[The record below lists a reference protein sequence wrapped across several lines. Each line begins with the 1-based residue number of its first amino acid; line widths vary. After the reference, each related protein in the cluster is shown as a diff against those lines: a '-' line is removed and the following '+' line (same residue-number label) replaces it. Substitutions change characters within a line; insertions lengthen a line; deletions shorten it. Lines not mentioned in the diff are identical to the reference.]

1 LRAHILHTTDYRYPL
16 DARDSFNELRLQ
28 PADDDHQTVLEF
40 KLEVEAYAVALNRS
54 GNDMASQNAK
64 LVRLPDVTLEDHL
77 DYFGTHVQHVH
88 VRERHRHL
96 RVQARSVVM
105 TRSTPEPDHVGAA
118 SLAECSSRLVEFVA
132 TSKRV
137 PLETDWTQILGWR
150 ALEPDTDLVA
160 YLDGLTA
167 HLNAR
172 FTYAPGVTG
181 VNTSLGT
188 FVQSGQGVCQDYV
201 HAMLGVCRTVRIPSR
216 YVSGYLYAGQDFVGA
231 EATHAWL
238 ECFVPGSGWLGFDPT
253 NNVRVGESHV
263 KIGHGRDYDDVPP
276 IKGYRTGGGAE
287 TLGVEVQV
295 DLEKPVSTQRVDVSQ
310 Q

>member
-28 PADDDHQTVLEF
+28 PIDDDRQTVLEF
-40 KLEVEAYAVALNRS
+40 KLEVEAYAVAVNRP
-54 GNDMASQNAK
+54 GRVEQPQNPK
-64 LVRLPDVTLEDHL
+64 LVRLPDVTVEDRL

-88 VRERHRHL
+88 VRERHRQL
-96 RVQARSVVM
+96 RVQTRSVVM
-105 TRSTPEPDHVGAA
+105 TRPTPEPNRVEAA
-118 SLAECSSRLVEFVA
+118 SLAEFSTRLIEFVA

-150 ALEPDTDLVA
+150 PLEPDADLMA

-172 FTYAPGVTG
+172 FTYAPGATS
-181 VNTSLGT
+181 VNTPLGS

-201 HAMLGVCRTVRIPSR
+201 HAMLGACRTVGIPSR

-231 EATHAWL
+231 EATHAWI
-238 ECFVPGSGWLGFDPT
+238 ECFIPNAGWLGFDPT
-253 NNVRVGESHV
+253 NNVRVGESHI

-276 IKGYRTGGGAE
+276 IKGWRTGGGSE

-295 DLEKPVSTQRVDVSQ
+295 DLEKPISTKQVDDPQ

>member
-1 LRAHILHTTDYRYPL
+1 MRAHILHTTDYRYPL

-28 PADDDHQTVLEF
+28 PTDDDRQTVLKF
-40 KLEVEAYAVALNRS
+40 QLEVEAFAVAVNRP
-54 GNDMASQNAK
+54 GRATQPQNPK
-64 LVRLPDVTLEDHL
+64 LVRLPDVRVEDRL

-88 VRERHRHL
+88 VLERHRQL
-96 RVQARSVVM
+96 RVQAQSLVM
-105 TRSTPEPDHVGAA
+105 TRPSPQPDRVEAA
-118 SLAECSSRLVEFVA
+118 SLAEFSSRLVEFIA

-137 PLETDWTQILGWR
+137 PLETDWVQMLGWR
-150 ALEPDTDLVA
+150 ALEPDTDLMA

-172 FTYAPGVTG
+172 FTYSPGVTG
-181 VNTSLGT
+181 VNTPLGT

-201 HAMLGVCRTVRIPSR
+201 HAMLGVCRRAGIPSR

-231 EATHAWL
+231 EATHAWI
-238 ECFVPGSGWLGFDPT
+238 ECFVPKAGWLGFDPT
-253 NNVRVGESHV
+253 NNVRVTESHI

-276 IKGYRTGGGAE
+276 IKGWRTGGGSE

-295 DLEKPVSTQRVDVSQ
+295 DLEKPVSTQQVDDTQ

>member
-1 LRAHILHTTDYRYPL
+1 MRAHILHTTDYRYPL

-28 PADDDHQTVLEF
+28 PADDDRQTVLEF
-40 KLEVEAYAVALNRS
+40 KLTLEAYAVAIHHPAN
-54 GNDMASQNAK
+54 ASQARKSK
-64 LVRLPDVTLEDHL
+64 LLRLPDVSVQSRL
-77 DYFGTHVQHVH
+77 DYFGTHVHHAH

-96 RVQARSVVM
+96 RVQTKSLVITQPTPQPGRVEAVSLVGFAR
-105 TRSTPEPDHVGAA
+105 RFY
-118 SLAECSSRLVEFVA
+118 EFVA

-137 PLETDWTQILGWR
+137 PLESDWTAILGWR
-150 ALEPDTDLVA
+150 ALEPGMDLLE

-167 HLNAR
+167 HLHTR
-172 FTYAPGVTG
+172 FTYTPGA
-181 VNTSLGT
+181 TSVDTPLWT
-188 FVQSGQGVCQDYV
+188 FVQSGSGVCQDYV
-201 HAMLGVCRTVRIPSR
+201 HAMLGVCRRVGIPAR

-231 EATHAWL
+231 EATHAWV
-238 ECFVPGSGWLGFDPT
+238 ECFVPGAGWLGFDPT

-276 IKGYRTGGGAE
+276 IKGLRTGGGSE

-295 DLEKPVSTQRVDVSQ
+295 DVEEPVIAAQMEEVQ

>member
-28 PADDDHQTVLEF
+28 PADDDRQTVLEF
-40 KLEVEAYAVALNRS
+40 KLEVEAYAVAVNRP
-54 GNDMASQNAK
+54 GNDTPSRNAR
-64 LVRLPDVTLEDHL
+64 LVRLPDVTLERHL
-77 DYFGTHVQHVH
+77 DYFGTQVQHVH

-96 RVQARSVVM
+96 RVQTRSVVITQPTPQPGRVEAVSLIGF
-105 TRSTPEPDHVGAA
+105 TR
-118 SLAECSSRLVEFVA
+118 RQYEFMA

-137 PLETDWTQILGWR
+137 PLETDWTQLLGWR
-150 ALEPDTDLVA
+150 PLEPDTDLVA

-172 FTYAPGVTG
+172 FTYAPGTTS
-181 VNTSLGT
+181 VNTPLGT
-188 FVQSGQGVCQDYV
+188 FVQSGLGVCQDYV
-201 HAMLGVCRTVRIPSR
+201 HAMLGVCRRVGIPAR

-238 ECFVPGSGWLGFDPT
+238 ECFVPGAGWLGFDPT
-253 NNVRVGESHV
+253 NNVRVGESHI

-287 TLGVEVQV
+287 SLGVEVQV
-295 DLEKPVSTQRVDVSQ
+295 DVEEPVGTPQMDDTQQ
-310 Q
+310 